1 MIEDW
6 EAELMLLKGQYAQ
19 VVKQNR
25 ELQKEL
31 QELKNE
37 YKKYRE
43 LQDNQSK

>member
-6 EAELMLLKGQYAQ
+6 EAELMFLKGQYEQ